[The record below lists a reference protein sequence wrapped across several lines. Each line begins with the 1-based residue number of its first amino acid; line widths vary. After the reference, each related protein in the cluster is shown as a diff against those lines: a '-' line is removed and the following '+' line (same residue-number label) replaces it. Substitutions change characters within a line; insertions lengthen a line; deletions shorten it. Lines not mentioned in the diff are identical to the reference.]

1 MTPPDTSADAVTAP
15 DQEAVD
21 RLAAA
26 VAGGL
31 PTTIADLSA
40 LVRIPSVSW
49 PAFDPTHVV
58 ASADAVAGLLAG
70 LGVFDDVSVH
80 RATTP
85 SGDDGQPAVLA
96 TRAPRDGKPTVL
108 LYAHHDVQPPGA
120 DEHWETPPFEP
131 TLRGDRLH
139 GRGASDDKAG
149 IMTHVAAIRA
159 LVEAEGDDLDL
170 GLAVFIE
177 GEEEAGSR

>member
-15 DQEAVD
+15 DQEVVD

-26 VAGGL
+26 VAGL

-96 TRAPRDGKPTVL
+96 TRAAKNGKPTVL
-108 LYAHHDVQPPGA
+108 LYAHHDVQPP
-120 DEHWETPPFEP
+120 EP
-131 TLRGDRLH
+131 TST
-139 GRGASDDKAG
+139 GRPRPSSRPSAG
-149 IMTHVAAIRA
+149 IACTGAAPPTTRPA
-159 LVEAEGDDLDL
+159 
-170 GLAVFIE
+170 
-177 GEEEAGSR
+177 S